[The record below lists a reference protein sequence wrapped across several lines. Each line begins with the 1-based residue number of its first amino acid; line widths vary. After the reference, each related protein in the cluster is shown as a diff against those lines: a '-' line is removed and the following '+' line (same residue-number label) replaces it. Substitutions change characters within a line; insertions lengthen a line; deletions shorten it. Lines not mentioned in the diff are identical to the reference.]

1 MNLVLRFFLLYI
13 LKRKYIIISGF
24 GPANNGGGQ
33 LMKFIHSEFSSK
45 FFFVFLTK
53 KKEDSLLA
61 CLKNFDFSL
70 FFLFLKKRIQF
81 HYQNISLKVL
91 IKLPWKKA
99 ILFHPQ
105 TIGYEKFNLIT
116 DEFNQRTNLYLYLL
130 DNAFFCIKSY
140 NTLSNNVC
148 FSCIQGNY
156 DNIHKNNCTP
166 FPVKTSIE
174 NAVHFMKTLRQQVTT
189 NKITL
194 LAQNENQAA
203 IAQTHFQL
211 KEPIEVAGMWTEDI
225 DNSTIITEFTKTEY
239 DIIFHG
245 NNYEAKGALWT
256 IKLAALCPEYT
267 FLFPFAKP
275 TNLNITPNCHF
286 KSISWDTGL
295 KEAIIASKIT
305 LVPSLWASPIE
316 GALIKSILYSRLT
329 AVVAINS
336 SFITEIPN
344 QIVQKLDID
353 LHKAKSTISKL
364 IENKIITDLI
374 IKKQWF
380 EHFSL
385 NKSKIITCL
394 NNF

>member
-1 MNLVLRFFLLYI
+1 MNLVLRFFLTHT

-81 HYQNISLKVL
+81 HYQNFSLAVL
-91 IKLPWKKA
+91 IKLPWKKV
-99 ILFHPQ
+99 IIFHPQ
-105 TIGYEKFNLIT
+105 SIGYENFGLIT
-116 DEFNQRTNLYLYLL
+116 DGFNKRTKLYLYLL
-130 DNAFFCIKSY
+130 DNVFFCIKSY
-140 NTLSNNVC
+140 NTLNNNVC
-148 FSCIQGNY
+148 FSCVQDNFN
-156 DNIHKNNCTP
+156 NIHKNNCKP
-166 FPVKTSIE
+166 FPFETPIE
-174 NAVHFMKTLRQQVTT
+174 SNIRFMKNLKQKVTT

-194 LAQNENQAA
+194 LAQNANQAA
-203 IAQTHFQL
+203 LAQNHFGI
-211 KEPIEVAGMWTEDI
+211 KEQIEIAGMWTEDI
-225 DNSTIITEFTKTEY
+225 NSSAIITEFTKPEY
-239 DIIFHG
+239 NITFHG

-256 IKLAALCPEYT
+256 INLAALCPEYT
-267 FLFPFAKP
+267 FLFPFEKP
-275 TNLNITPNCHF
+275 PNLIATPNCLF
-286 KSISWDTGL
+286 KNISWDTGL
-295 KEAIIASKIT
+295 REAIIASNIT

-336 SFITEIPN
+336 SFITEIPD

-385 NKSKIITCL
+385 NKLKIITCL